1 MTLRPRW
8 RKVLT
13 DLWDNKLRTIL
24 VVLSIAIGVFSVGMI
39 SGAYVIISNDMGA
52 SYASANPANIELW
65 TDAFDQDFVNSIKD
79 VPGVKN
85 AEGRRFVSM
94 RVRVNDERWESLD
107 LVAIEDFSNINIG
120 LLIPIEGGTI
130 PEDQQ
135 VILERDALEDIPVQV
150 GDSLEFL
157 LPNGK
162 TKTML
167 IAGVVQDQTTGAG
180 DFLAPPIGFITF
192 NTLEWLG
199 QPSSYNRLLVTVSES
214 SNDPAHIRAISTN
227 VTDKVERS
235 SRQVYR
241 TQLSKSNEHP
251 MTSTVQ
257 AVLGVL
263 GALGILVVLLS
274 SSLIANTLNALLNQ
288 HLRHIGV
295 MKLIGARSSQIMQ
308 MYVVLI
314 LCFGAI
320 ALAIAVPL
328 GGQGAYALSVL
339 ISSQL
344 NFNLLGYR
352 IIPLAILAQAIIA
365 VIVPLAA
372 GFVPVNNGSRITVQK
387 AISGDTSD
395 IAPVQDQTETKSGW
409 LQKIGHR
416 LPRPLLLSLRNTFRR
431 KGRLLLTLFTLT
443 MGGAIF
449 IAVFNVRVTLNQYI
463 EQIGNYF
470 VADVTLNLDRPYRL
484 KEIGTV
490 AKQIPGVVDVEGW
503 SFTNAEVLYP
513 NGGIAEN
520 ITILA
525 PPAES
530 QLVEP
535 IIIAGRWLQPGDRK
549 ALAASEE
556 FLNTFP
562 ELKPGD
568 LLTIK
573 INGEEDTWEVVGIFQ
588 FVSGQGVLAY
598 ANYEY
603 ISELLNLANRSFSYR
618 ISTEQHSEAYQ
629 EAMSQV
635 IDEHFRRLGY
645 DVRDVEPGLSSLDTA
660 SEGLNVLV
668 TFLLVMALLTATV
681 GSMGLAGTMGM
692 NVLERT
698 REIGVMRSIGAVDL
712 EIIKSVIVE
721 GMVIG
726 MISWL
731 FGALLSFPISVLLS
745 NIISLAIFSTPIDLV
760 FTFQGFA
767 IWLVLVLILSAGASV
782 LPARNAA
789 RLTIREVLAYE

>member
-1 MTLRPRW
+1 
-8 RKVLT
+8 
-13 DLWDNKLRTIL
+13 
-24 VVLSIAIGVFSVGMI
+24 
-39 SGAYVIISNDMGA
+39 
-52 SYASANPANIELW
+52 
-65 TDAFDQDFVNSIKD
+65 
-79 VPGVKN
+79 
-85 AEGRRFVSM
+85 
-94 RVRVNDERWESLD
+94 
-107 LVAIEDFSNINIG
+107 
-120 LLIPIEGGTI
+120 
-130 PEDQQ
+130 
-135 VILERDALEDIPVQV
+135 
-150 GDSLEFL
+150 
-157 LPNGK
+157 
-162 TKTML
+162 
-167 IAGVVQDQTTGAG
+167 
-180 DFLAPPIGFITF
+180 
-192 NTLEWLG
+192 
-199 QPSSYNRLLVTVSES
+199 
-214 SNDPAHIRAISTN
+214 
-227 VTDKVERS
+227 
-235 SRQVYR
+235 
-241 TQLSKSNEHP
+241 
-251 MTSTVQ
+251 
-257 AVLGVL
+257 
-263 GALGILVVLLS
+263 
-274 SSLIANTLNALLNQ
+274 
-288 HLRHIGV
+288 
-295 MKLIGARSSQIMQ
+295 
-308 MYVVLI
+308 
-314 LCFGAI
+314 
-320 ALAIAVPL
+320 
-328 GGQGAYALSVL
+328 
-339 ISSQL
+339 
-344 NFNLLGYR
+344 
-352 IIPLAILAQAIIA
+352 
-365 VIVPLAA
+365 
-372 GFVPVNNGSRITVQK
+372 
-387 AISGDTSD
+387 
-395 IAPVQDQTETKSGW
+395 
-409 LQKIGHR
+409 
-416 LPRPLLLSLRNTFRR
+416 
-431 KGRLLLTLFTLT
+431 
-443 MGGAIF
+443 
-449 IAVFNVRVTLNQYI
+449 
-463 EQIGNYF
+463 
-470 VADVTLNLDRPYRL
+470 LNLDRPYRL